1 MSSSRADTDGMNE
14 ITTLALAG
22 HLVAPEDGAQ
32 VACTITNQLALPL
45 DAYVVR
51 PNARQV
57 YRGTL
62 PAAAQL
68 DATPHDGAQWVFRC
82 APTGAFVCVITFSS
96 SQTSYVIDDASLS
109 APNDIGPLPQPT
121 SQMVVPCAS
130 QSVMVGFGRLPT
142 DNFCCREQFWSL
154 VGKSYCLAVG
164 ETSTVNSTLTT
175 GVQSTSSS
183 EQTVSESVTGSVHAG
198 WGPTSAS
205 ISASLQGSNT
215 VNQQLSISVQTTRY
229 LSDKLEN
236 KGSSTVMVLMWQLRD
251 IVYIYDRRG
260 EQLAS
265 IDQSQNPIM
274 IASPVDP
281 GALPPPP
288 TAVAN
293 RPDIAA
299 ALAGTLTSPQEPPAE
314 QWFQFAI
321 ENHTAIPIFFRQ
333 VFPDGTLAP
342 PFGLTATRGIPPHGS
357 QVVHGGYAGEKV
369 LIVSAVTGA
378 FMTVLTLAGPATYK
392 VAGDV
397 HVAPNN
403 IGPPPPAGHVL
414 IPTDSQR
421 VLVGSGRLR
430 DGSLVTREQYWRRS
444 DDSFVIGAGETRTA
458 STTTTVG
465 MQQTSSSLST
475 VSASL
480 NTSASAGWGPV
491 SASVSA
497 SLNAT
502 STTYQQL
509 DLTSESTSYV
519 SNTLD
524 NSLGKTA
531 MAYMRWQL
539 MDVITMFAHASEGHG
554 PVPIA
559 SIITGQ
565 QPLVLSAPYDP
576 SQLPPA
582 PERDGRAQTQ
592 SRLQVAES

>member
-1 MSSSRADTDGMNE
+1 MIGMNE

-22 HLVAPEDGAQ
+22 HLVAPADGAQ
-32 VACTITNQLALPL
+32 FACTITNQLGLPL
-45 DAYVVR
+45 DAYVVKS
-51 PNARQV
+51 NARQI
-57 YRGTL
+57 YRRTI
-62 PAAAQL
+62 PAGEQIHAK
-68 DATPHDGAQWVFRC
+68 PNDGAHWVLRC
-82 APTGAFVCVITFSS
+82 APTGAFVCVIAFSS
-96 SQTSYVIDDASLS
+96 GQTSYVIDDASLG
-109 APNDIGPLPQPT
+109 APNDIGPLPQPN

-130 QSVMVGFGRLPT
+130 QSLMVGCGRLPT

-183 EQTVSESVTGSVHAG
+183 EQTVSASVTGSAHAG
-198 WGPTSAS
+198 WGVSSAS

-215 VNQQLSISVQTTRY
+215 VNQQLSISAQTTRY

-251 IVYIYDRRG
+251 IVYVYDRKG
-260 EQLAS
+260 QQLAS
-265 IDQSQNPIM
+265 IDQSQNPILT
-274 IASPVDP
+274 ASPVDP
-281 GALPPPP
+281 GALQPPPA
-288 TAVAN
+288 AVAN
-293 RPDIAA
+293 LPDIAA
-299 ALAGTLTSPQEPPAE
+299 ALAGTLTSPADPPSQ
-314 QWFQFAI
+314 QWFQFSI
-321 ENHTAIPIFFRQ
+321 QNRTEIPIFFRQ
-333 VFPDGTLAP
+333 VFPDGTLSP
-342 PFGLTATRGIPPHGS
+342 PFGLTATRGLPPGHT
-357 QVVHGGYAGEKV
+357 QIVDQGYAGEKV
-369 LIVSAVTGA
+369 LIVSSVSGA
-378 FMTVLTLAGPATYK
+378 FVTVLTLDGPATYTI
-392 VAGDV
+392 AGDA

-403 IGPPPPAGHVL
+403 IGSPPQAGHVL

-465 MQQTSSSLST
+465 MQQTTSSLST
-475 VSASL
+475 VSASVD
-480 NTSASAGWGPV
+480 TSATAGWGPV

-502 STTYQQL
+502 STAYQQL

-519 SNTLD
+519 SNTID
-524 NSLGKTA
+524 NGAGQTA

-539 MDVITMFAHASEGHG
+539 MDVITMFGLAIEGQD
-554 PVPIA
+554 PVPSA

-582 PERDGRAQTQ
+582 PERDARTRTRA
-592 SRLQVAES
+592 RLRVAAS